1 MANMY
6 TLVPRP
12 IYEFGG
18 LDLITRCTFGLI
30 FDRWMLSIQ
39 PDNVARFKDN
49 FGVYCLYSRPALAYE
64 VGVSLPTLRKAI
76 KVLEARDLIYTR
88 VARYGDSVRYYI
100 TRRALDSLDQ
110 AHLAP
115 AYHMNPNYWAEFA
128 AKNAEYLQ
136 KTE

>member
-18 LDLITRCTFGLI
+18 LDLTTRCTFGLI

-39 PDNVARFKDN
+39 PDNVARFKDIY
-49 FGVYCLYSRPALAYE
+49 GVYCLYSRPALAYE

-76 KVLEARDLIYTR
+76 KVLEDRELIYTR

-110 AHLAP
+110 SQLAP
-115 AYHMNPNYWAEFA
+115 AYHLNPDYWGDFV
-128 AKNAEYLQ
+128 AKNAEYLDNA
-136 KTE
+136 K